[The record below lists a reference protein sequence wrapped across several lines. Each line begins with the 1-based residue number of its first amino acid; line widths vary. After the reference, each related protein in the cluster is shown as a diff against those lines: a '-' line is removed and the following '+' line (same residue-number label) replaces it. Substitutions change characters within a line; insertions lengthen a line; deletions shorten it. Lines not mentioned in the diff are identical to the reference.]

1 MIDKNKKYY
10 VIDSARIYF
19 NRVILVTNEMECIQD
34 SDNVY
39 KRIYIDNT
47 FIDVDIKRVEHLEI
61 EVDAKD
67 ILSAEGNYNKFVFDN
82 EIVYLSILTALQIE
96 KGEYLLNGTSFDK
109 QHQIYKV
116 LDKTI
121 KALLDREVVNNG

>member
-1 MIDKNKKYY
+1 MIDKNSYY

-19 NRVILVTNEMECIQD
+19 NRVILVTTEWECIQD

-39 KRIYIDNT
+39 KRTYIDNT
-47 FIDVDIKRVEHLEI
+47 FIDVDVKRFEILEI
-61 EVDAKD
+61 EVDVKNM
-67 ILSAEGNYNKFVFDN
+67 LCAEGSYNKFVFDN
-82 EIVYLSILTALQIE
+82 EIVYLSKLTALQIE
-96 KGEYLLNGTSFDK
+96 KGEYTLNGTPFDK

-121 KALLDREVVNNG
+121 KAFKVVKLLG